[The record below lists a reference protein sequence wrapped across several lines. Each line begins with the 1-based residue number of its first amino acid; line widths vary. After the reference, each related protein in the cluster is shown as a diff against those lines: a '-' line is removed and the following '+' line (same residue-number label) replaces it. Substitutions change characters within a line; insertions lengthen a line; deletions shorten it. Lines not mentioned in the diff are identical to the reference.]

1 MLRPPH
7 FVVHSPQSPIVT
19 SEKGE
24 PVSTLRATTLA
35 GTELQLQ
42 AAAVTTFKA
51 RLPGALVCPEETAM
65 GS

>member
-1 MLRPPH
+1 
-7 FVVHSPQSPIVT
+7 
-19 SEKGE
+19 
-24 PVSTLRATTLA
+24 VSTLRATTLA

>member
-1 MLRPPH
+1 
-7 FVVHSPQSPIVT
+7 VT

-51 RLPGALVCPEETAM
+51 RLHGALVCPEETAM